1 MGEKK
6 STNGKK
12 EKNSFSNKS
21 VMLTWITLVTNLK
34 RMEQYFLQ
42 RSNKATIIIEEPKI
56 MSEGKKCLYSIFS
69 KTPLNGIYLVDVKP
83 FILLAGKGLIS
94 YWRDNSVL
102 SSHNDLLFY
111 SETWYKLELKTV
123 FVLLSGMS
131 IYVKQNQPISSTLE
145 QKLQLISMHG
155 VW

>member
-1 MGEKK
+1 
-6 STNGKK
+6 
-12 EKNSFSNKS
+12 
-21 VMLTWITLVTNLK
+21 
-34 RMEQYFLQ
+34 MEQYFLQ

-56 MSEGKKCLYSIFS
+56 MSEGKKFLFSIFS

-111 SETWYKLELKTV
+111 SET
-123 FVLLSGMS
+123 
-131 IYVKQNQPISSTLE
+131 
-145 QKLQLISMHG
+145 
-155 VW
+155 

>member
-21 VMLTWITLVTNLK
+21 VMLKWITLVTNLK

-56 MSEGKKCLYSIFS
+56 MSEGKKFLFSIFS

>member
-56 MSEGKKCLYSIFS
+56 MSEGKKFLFSIFS

-123 FVLLSGMS
+123 FVLFSGMS